1 MSARSVLIFDCYVEL
16 PGASGNFIRQ
26 LGNSDFEVCLSAHG
40 GLPLR
45 PIRDY
50 DAIVVTGSAASVRS
64 SSDWIIRL
72 SDDVSQAVAN
82 DVPILGVCFGH
93 QLLST
98 VLGGR
103 VEQSPVPEVGTVE
116 IELLKASPL
125 TSGLAKTFSCFVS
138 HEDEVVS
145 VGKDCE
151 ILAQSKH
158 CAIQAF
164 QHRTAR
170 AYGIQFHPEMP
181 AEECLDLLRYRAER
195 HPSLELDVDHIHAS
209 RVDQSELA
217 RCVFGNFLSMV

>member
-16 PGASGNFIRQ
+16 PGASGKFHPPTGQ
-26 LGNSDFEVCLSAHG
+26 LRLRVCLSAHG

-93 QLLST
+93 LLST

-158 CAIQAF
+158 CAIQA

-195 HPSLELDVDHIHAS
+195 HPSLEMDVDHIHAS